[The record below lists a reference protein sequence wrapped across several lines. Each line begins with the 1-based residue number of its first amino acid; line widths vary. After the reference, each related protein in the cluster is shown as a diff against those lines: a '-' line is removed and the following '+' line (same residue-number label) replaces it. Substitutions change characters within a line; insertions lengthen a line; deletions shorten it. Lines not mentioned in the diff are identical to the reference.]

1 MARPF
6 RSDRSWRFDVGADEL
21 WETICETGSYRAW
34 WPWLRRFDED
44 DGLVAGATWRCVVS
58 PPLPYVVRFEIHH
71 ESVEPAR
78 RVESVVRG
86 DIGGTAVLTLD
97 DLDDLDGRGCLARL
111 RSDLA
116 PTNPVLRS
124 FGLVARPLVERG
136 HDWVLEVG
144 RRQFVDRAMG

>member
-1 MARPF
+1 
-6 RSDRSWRFDVGADEL
+6 
-21 WETICETGSYRAW
+21 
-34 WPWLRRFDED
+34 
-44 DGLVAGATWRCVVS
+44 
-58 PPLPYVVRFEIHH
+58 VVRFEIHH